1 MHRALSVTLYLYQV
15 LEHNTT
21 QLEGNTD
28 LLVLVTMRMVLT
40 FSALKKLMWDWHIYG
55 HSH

>member
-40 FSALKKLMWDWHIYG
+40 FSALKKLMCPT
-55 HSH
+55 S